1 MFVLLQFPN
10 SELNFGF
17 ACTKESFAAEAGE
30 LLLFK
35 TGLKSV

>member
-17 ACTKESFAAEAGE
+17 AFTKESFAAEALGA
-30 LLLFK
+30 
-35 TGLKSV
+35 VVV